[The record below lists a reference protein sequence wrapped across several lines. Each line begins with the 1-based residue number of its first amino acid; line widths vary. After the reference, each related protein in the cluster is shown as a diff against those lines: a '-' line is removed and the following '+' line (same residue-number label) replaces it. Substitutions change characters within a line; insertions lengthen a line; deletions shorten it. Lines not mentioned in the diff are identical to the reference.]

1 MGGADPQ
8 PQYQRAP
15 LREGTVNS
23 GERLAGYQNLMS
35 IKDIGAKSAAVFLS
49 VIGDIQDFPSANGL
63 ASDFGLVPRVVR
75 SNLTEYKGRI
85 TKRGSKLG
93 RTTLVQCTLI
103 ANRYSPYFQRCYE
116 RVKKRRG
123 SGKTIIATARK
134 FLGVMYHTL
143 KNNWG
148 LRIFRTSS

>member
-1 MGGADPQ
+1 
-8 PQYQRAP
+8 
-15 LREGTVNS
+15 
-23 GERLAGYQNLMS
+23 MS

-49 VIGDIQDFPSANGL
+49 VIGDIQDFPSANRL

-103 ANRYSPYFQRCYE
+103 ANRYSPYFR
-116 RVKKRRG
+116 
-123 SGKTIIATARK
+123 
-134 FLGVMYHTL
+134 TL
-143 KNNWG
+143 PASVFAF
-148 LRIFRTSS
+148 REIFSFC